1 MNIVCKLCGIKAE
14 QVILDNLL
22 RSLGIKVH
30 TSTTKCLG
38 KKRHKFVDVDR
49 NEKDRSEERL

>member
-30 TSTTKCLG
+30 PSTTKCLG

-49 NEKDRSEERL
+49 NEKDKSHV